1 MAERIRI
8 RTSRDLENAPRYTIR
23 DLENAPRYDNGYDL
37 SRANLEGASL
47 WYANLRYAILTDADL
62 TNANLTGASLR
73 RADLTNANLT
83 GAKLPIAVL
92 EYANLTN
99 ANLEGVD
106 LTDTNLRDAILIGA
120 NLEGVDLTRVNLTR
134 ANLQFV
140 NLKGANLEGLDLTNA
155 NLGGANLEGAKFRG
169 ANLTRANLTGVLSAN
184 LTGANLTDAIGL
196 PPSLPLPPPP
206 PPSLPRPLP
215 PPPPAPA
222 PAPVPM
228 SPELQ
233 EVMNNITVYDIRDI
247 EHKPATQFFQD
258 HDEDHPYIIRN
269 SIGLYTGAALG
280 WRPPSSS
287 GNEFVECAD
296 NTVTEWDG
304 VNSYRNYIKRNA
316 RRFIKIIVD
325 GSPTMVIKPD
335 WYDSRQIPGTKFFQ
349 LVDTNKPVF
358 KFMISVLASGNIP
371 SDFEAVG
378 SDHCNQTSP
387 IGTYTLEPITI
398 EQLQQYTSVVEPPL
412 APPLAP
418 RPQPTGLFSRARA
431 RMSRMFNPNPSGG
444 KNRKMRNTTRKT
456 HKKLKTKKS
465 KMLNKKRRLKTRKM
479 K

>member
-8 RTSRDLENAPRYTIR
+8 RTFKDLEGVPRNSRGELNLKNA
-23 DLENAPRYDNGYDL
+23 DLTDADL
-37 SRANLEGASL
+37 R
-47 WYANLRYAILTDADL
+47 YANLRYAILTDADL
-62 TNANLTGASLR
+62 TNAKLTGASLT

-83 GAKLPIAVL
+83 GANLQIAVL

-106 LTDTNLRDAILIGA
+106 LTDANLRGA
-120 NLEGVDLTRVNLTR
+120 NLTDAFLLNAILTR
-134 ANLQFV
+134 
-140 NLKGANLEGLDLTNA
+140 
-155 NLGGANLEGAKFRG
+155 

-233 EVMNNITVYDIRDI
+233 EVMNNITVYDIVDI
-247 EHKPATQFFQD
+247 GHKPATQFFQD

-280 WRPPSSS
+280 WDPPSSS

-398 EQLQQYTSVVEPPL
+398 EQLQQYTSVVRSPLPP
-412 APPLAP
+412 PS
-418 RPQPTGLFSRARA
+418 TGLFSRARA
-431 RMSRMFNPNPSGG
+431 RIFNPNPSGG
-444 KNRKMRNTTRKT
+444 KNRKMRNKTRKT

>member
-1 MAERIRI
+1 MLALQPRPIPILRI
-8 RTSRDLENAPRYTIR
+8 RTIRDLLENAPRYSYGPFN
-23 DLENAPRYDNGYDL
+23 LE
-37 SRANLEGASL
+37 RADLEGA
-47 WYANLRYAILTDADL
+47 NLIK
-62 TNANLTGASLR
+62 ANLTGA
-73 RADLTNANLT
+73 NLT
-83 GAKLPIAVL
+83 GA
-92 EYANLTN
+92 NLRH
-99 ANLEGVD
+99 ANLE
-106 LTDTNLRDAILIGA
+106 GA
-120 NLEGVDLTRVNLTR
+120 NLEGVNLSYANLTDANLTSAKLRFADLKHVNLTRVNLTR
-134 ANLQFV
+134 ANLSEGANLIKV
-140 NLKGANLEGLDLTNA
+140 NLTNANLTNANLKGANLEGAKLKGAKLKGAKLRGADLTDA
-155 NLGGANLEGAKFRG
+155 D
-169 ANLTRANLTGVLSAN
+169 LTGVIDAN
-184 LTGANLTDAIGL
+184 LTGANLTDAIL
-196 PPSLPLPPPP
+196 LTPIQQSMYAL
-206 PPSLPRPLP
+206 
-215 PPPPAPA
+215 
-222 PAPVPM
+222 
-228 SPELQ
+228 LQ
-233 EVMNNITVYDIRDI
+233 EVMNNITVYDIVDI
-247 EHKPATQFFQD
+247 EDKPATQFFQD
-258 HDEDHPYIIRN
+258 HDESHPYIIRN

-387 IGTYTLEPITI
+387 IGTYALEPITI
-398 EQLQQYTSVVEPPL
+398 EQLQQYTSVVE
-412 APPLAP
+412 PPLAP

-444 KNRKMRNTTRKT
+444 KNRKMRNKTRKT

>member
-1 MAERIRI
+1 MLALQPRPIPILRI
-8 RTSRDLENAPRYTIR
+8 RTIRDLLENAPRHSYGPFN
-23 DLENAPRYDNGYDL
+23 LE
-37 SRANLEGASL
+37 RADLEGA
-47 WYANLRYAILTDADL
+47 NLIK
-62 TNANLTGASLR
+62 ANLTGA
-73 RADLTNANLT
+73 
-83 GAKLPIAVL
+83 
-92 EYANLTN
+92 
-99 ANLEGVD
+99 
-106 LTDTNLRDAILIGA
+106 NLRHANLIGA
-120 NLEGVDLTRVNLTR
+120 NLEGANLEGVNLSYANLTDANLTSAKLRFADLKHVNLTRVNLTR
-134 ANLQFV
+134 ANLSEGANLIKV
-140 NLKGANLEGLDLTNA
+140 NLNGANLIGANLE
-155 NLGGANLEGAKFRG
+155 GANLEGAKLKGAKLKGAKLRG
-169 ANLTRANLTGVLSAN
+169 ADLTDADLTGVIDAN
-184 LTGANLTDAIGL
+184 LTGANLTDAIL
-196 PPSLPLPPPP
+196 LTPIQQSMYAL
-206 PPSLPRPLP
+206 
-215 PPPPAPA
+215 
-222 PAPVPM
+222 
-228 SPELQ
+228 LQ
-233 EVMNNITVYDIRDI
+233 EVMNNITVYDITEI
-247 EHKPATQFFQD
+247 EDRPATRFFQD
-258 HDEDHPYIIRN
+258 HDESHPYIIRN
-269 SIGLYTGAALG
+269 SIGLYTGAAIDWIIG
-280 WRPPSSS
+280 SSS
-287 GNEFVECAD
+287 GTEFVECAD
-296 NTVTEWDG
+296 DTVTEWTG
-304 VNSYRNYIKRNA
+304 INSYRNYIKPNA
-316 RRFIKIIVD
+316 RRFIKITVS

>member
-1 MAERIRI
+1 MLALQPRPIPILRI
-8 RTSRDLENAPRYTIR
+8 RTIRDLLENAPRHSYGPFN
-23 DLENAPRYDNGYDL
+23 LE
-37 SRANLEGASL
+37 RADLEGA
-47 WYANLRYAILTDADL
+47 NLIK
-62 TNANLTGASLR
+62 ANLTGA
-73 RADLTNANLT
+73 
-83 GAKLPIAVL
+83 
-92 EYANLTN
+92 
-99 ANLEGVD
+99 
-106 LTDTNLRDAILIGA
+106 NLRHANLIGA
-120 NLEGVDLTRVNLTR
+120 NLEGANLEGVNLSYANLTDANLTSAKLRFADLKHVNLTRVNLTR
-134 ANLQFV
+134 ANLSEGANLIKV
-140 NLKGANLEGLDLTNA
+140 NLNGANLIGANLE
-155 NLGGANLEGAKFRG
+155 GANLEGAKLKGAKLKGAKLRG
-169 ANLTRANLTGVLSAN
+169 ADLTDADLTGVIDAN
-184 LTGANLTDAIGL
+184 LTGANLTDAIL
-196 PPSLPLPPPP
+196 LTPIQQSMYAL
-206 PPSLPRPLP
+206 
-215 PPPPAPA
+215 
-222 PAPVPM
+222 
-228 SPELQ
+228 LQ
-233 EVMNNITVYDIRDI
+233 EVMNNITVYDIVDI
-247 EHKPATQFFQD
+247 GHKPATQFFQD
-258 HDEDHPYIIRN
+258 RDEDHPYIIRN

-280 WRPPSSS
+280 WSPPSSS

-398 EQLQQYTSVVEPPL
+398 EQLQQYTSVVRSPLPP
-412 APPLAP
+412 PS
-418 RPQPTGLFSRARA
+418 TGLFSRARA

-444 KNRKMRNTTRKT
+444 KNRKMRNKTRKT